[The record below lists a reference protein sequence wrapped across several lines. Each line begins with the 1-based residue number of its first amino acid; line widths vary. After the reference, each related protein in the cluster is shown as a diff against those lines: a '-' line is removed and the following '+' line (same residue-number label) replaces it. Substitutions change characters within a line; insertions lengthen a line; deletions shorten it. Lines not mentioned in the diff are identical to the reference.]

1 MRARI
6 ALALGSGGA
15 RGYAHIGVIE
25 ELELRGYEVVAISG
39 TSIGAMVGGVY
50 AAGKLPEFTEWVRK
64 LSQGEVFRLMDPS
77 FSAPGALKAEKV
89 MKRVRTILD
98 GARIEDLPI
107 PYTAVATDLLASKE
121 VWFQEGPVDAAIRA
135 SIAIPSIISS
145 VTINGRLLADGGL
158 LNPVPI
164 APMASVEA
172 DAVFAVSLSGPGK
185 NYRAGHPAVMSAAKV
200 PYRERTDTQLLPK
213 IPRGIS
219 TFDVI
224 NRSIE
229 TMQDLITRY
238 RVAGYPPDL
247 MIEVPVDSSGMLD
260 FHRANEQIELGR
272 KLAVAALNKFESDND
287 WMFPA

>member
-25 ELELRGYEVVAISG
+25 ELERRGYEIVAVSG

-64 LSQGEVFRLMDPS
+64 LSQREVIRLMDPS
-77 FSAPGALKAEKV
+77 LSAPGALKAEKV
-89 MKRVRTILD
+89 MKRVRNILD
-98 GARIEDLPI
+98 GARIEKLPI
-107 PYTAVATDLLASKE
+107 PYTAVATDLLTSKE

-164 APMASVEA
+164 APLASIEA

-185 NYRAGHPAVMSAAKV
+185 NYAAGHPLVASADKK

-213 IPRGIS
+213 IPRGVN
-219 TFDVI
+219 TFDII

-247 MIEVPVDSSGMLD
+247 MIEVPVDSIGMLE
-260 FHRANEQIELGR
+260 FHRAAEQIELGR
-272 KLAVAALNKFESDND
+272 KLAIAALNKFESTHD

>member
-6 ALALGSGGA
+6 ARALGSGGA

-25 ELELRGYEVVAISG
+25 ELEKRGYEIVAVSG

-50 AAGKLPEFTEWVRK
+50 AAGELEAFTKWVRK

-77 FSAPGALKAEKV
+77 LSAPGALKAEKV
-89 MKRVRTILD
+89 MKRVRLILG
-98 GARIEDLPI
+98 GARIEELKI

-135 SIAIPSIISS
+135 SIAIPSIISC

-164 APMASVEA
+164 APLASIEA

-185 NYRAGHPAVMSAAKV
+185 NYVAGHPLVMSADKT
-200 PYRERTDTQLLPK
+200 PYKERTDTQMRPK
-213 IPRGIS
+213 IPRGVS

-229 TMQDLITRY
+229 NMQDLITRY

-247 MIEVPVDSSGMLD
+247 MIEVPVDSIGMLD
-260 FHRANEQIELGR
+260 FHRADSQIELGR
-272 KLAVAALNKFESDND
+272 KLAVEALDRFESQHD

>member
-25 ELELRGYEVVAISG
+25 ELEKRGYEIVAVSG

-50 AAGKLPEFTEWVRK
+50 AAGELEAFTKWVRK

-77 FSAPGALKAEKV
+77 LSAPGALKAEKV
-89 MKRVRTILD
+89 MKRVRLILG
-98 GARIEDLPI
+98 GARIEELKI

-135 SIAIPSIISS
+135 SIAIPSIISC

-164 APMASVEA
+164 APLASIEA

-185 NYRAGHPAVMSAAKV
+185 NYVAGHPLVMSADKT
-200 PYRERTDTQLLPK
+200 PYKERTDTQMRPK
-213 IPRGIS
+213 IPRGVS

-229 TMQDLITRY
+229 NMQDLITRY

-247 MIEVPVDSSGMLD
+247 MIEVPVDSIGMLD
-260 FHRANEQIELGR
+260 FHRADSQIELGR
-272 KLAVAALNKFESDND
+272 KLAVEALDRFESQHD